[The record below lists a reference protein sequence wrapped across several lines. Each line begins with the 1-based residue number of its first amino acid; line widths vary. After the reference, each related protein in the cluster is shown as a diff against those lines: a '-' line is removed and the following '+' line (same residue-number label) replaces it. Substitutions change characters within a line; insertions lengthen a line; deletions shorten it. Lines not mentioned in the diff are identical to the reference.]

1 MISIGF
7 VMEEENNSDT
17 GMVSLIW
24 LWFGFEGWKQ
34 LSLGK
39 RIGAQILYRV
49 FFVAGFAA
57 CIIFY
62 TTVFGEDPP
71 LAPLVGMLLGWFLFF
86 QALLNFI
93 FVIGSR

>member
-1 MISIGF
+1 MD
-7 VMEEENNSDT
+7 EDTNSDT
-17 GMVSLIW
+17 GMVNLIW

-39 RIGAQILYRV
+39 RVGAQILYRV

-57 CIIFY
+57 CIICYNFV
-62 TTVFGEDPP
+62 TDGDPS

-86 QALLNFI
+86 QMLLNFI